1 MKVFLIGL
9 IMLMSATWSHAAEL
23 SAERFGLAI
32 VDVETTGLDADTHE
46 MIDIGAIYVD
56 LEGRELGRFFVR
68 IHPAHPERADAGAQA
83 VNGYSVERWRTLEAV
98 TQAEAL
104 RQFEA
109 FHQRIGADRTMILT
123 AFNAWFDQAFVSR
136 WMARDG
142 RSFRNFYYYQ
152 VLDLPS
158 MAWGRGLRAVSGTD
172 LAKALGIPDETRDP
186 LLHTG
191 ATGAQFN
198 LELYRRLRLSL

>member
-1 MKVFLIGL
+1 MKLALTCLIIFTSIRL
-9 IMLMSATWSHAAEL
+9 TSAAEL
-23 SAERFGLAI
+23 PADVFGLAL

-56 LEGRELGRFFVR
+56 FEGRELGRFFVR
-68 IHPAHPERADAGAQA
+68 IQPKHPDRADAGAQA
-83 VNGYSVERWRTLEAV
+83 VNGFSVERWDTLGAVTPAEAV
-98 TQAEAL
+98 

-109 FHQRIGADRTMILT
+109 FHQRTTGGRTMIFT

-136 WMARDG
+136 WLAREG
-142 RSFRNFYYYQ
+142 RSFREWYYYQ

-158 MAWGRGLRAVSGTD
+158 MAWGRGLRSVSGTD
-172 LAKALGIPDETRDP
+172 LAQALDIPDETRDP
-186 LLHTG
+186 LQHTG

-198 LELYRRLRLSL
+198 LELYRRLR

>member
-1 MKVFLIGL
+1 MKLVLGCLIIL
-9 IMLMSATWSHAAEL
+9 LSVRLSPAAEL
-23 SAERFGLAI
+23 STERFGLAI
-32 VDVETTGLDADTHE
+32 IDVETTGLDADTHE

-104 RQFEA
+104 QQFEA
-109 FHQRIGADRTMILT
+109 FHQRVGADRSMIFT

-136 WMARDG
+136 WMQREG
-142 RSFRNFYYYQ
+142 RRFRNFYYYQ

-158 MAWGRGLRAVSGTD
+158 MAWGRGLRVVSGTD

-186 LLHTG
+186 LQHTG

-198 LELYRRLRLSL
+198 LELYRRLNF